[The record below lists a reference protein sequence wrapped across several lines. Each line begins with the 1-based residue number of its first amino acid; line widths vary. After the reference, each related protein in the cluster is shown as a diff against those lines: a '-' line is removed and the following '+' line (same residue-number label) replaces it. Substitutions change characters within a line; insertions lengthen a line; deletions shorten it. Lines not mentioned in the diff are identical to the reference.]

1 MKFMTLF
8 LRKNTSCIFSFKIEC
23 TILEPRASFIRLYLW
38 ALCAIAIQPWNVKGK
53 FCSRWKFQ
61 DQCGPHLYWNQFEKF
76 MKLLELKGPITWNW
90 VVPHV
95 KFVKKS
101 DEIFWKLREIGSIFL
116 SIWLEESWISLE
128 TFWNSVGILCEMI
141 FTKENLEKSPASIF
155 S

>member
-1 MKFMTLF
+1 MTSQLNTEVQNEYPDF
-8 LRKNTSCIFSFKIEC
+8 INHFSNSFDQFHYMLWSISWNLWLYFWEKNTSCIFSIKIEC
-23 TILEPRASFIRLYLW
+23 TILEPTASFIWLYLW

-95 KFVKKS
+95 KFVEK
-101 DEIFWKLREIGSIFL
+101 
-116 SIWLEESWISLE
+116 
-128 TFWNSVGILCEMI
+128 NS
-141 FTKENLEKSPASIF
+141 S
-155 S
+155 